1 MITIDSAILGKAA
14 SLRLL
19 QGPVSDTVR
28 KSHKFF
34 PDSRTSK
41 VNCAYTETDQKTI
54 IDPWAL
60 RDKLYEL
67 FNDRPFAGLLI
78 LKLDMVDE
86 RDSPLGIGYKSTG
99 RAPSGKCF
107 RIDVCA
113 DSDIATAFN

>member
-1 MITIDSAILGKAA
+1 
-14 SLRLL
+14 LRLYRER
-19 QGPVSDTVR
+19 PKNV
-28 KSHKFF
+28 
-34 PDSRTSK
+34 
-41 VNCAYTETDQKTI
+41 I
-54 IDPWAL
+54 IDPWVL
-60 RDKLYEL
+60 QDRLHEL

-113 DSDIATAFN
+113 DSDIATTFN